1 MGHAGAFAL
10 NEIHLQKS
18 ILNMQKVR
26 NILLVLFIVAV
37 FIANLFGEG
46 PGDLINSGSLM
57 NTIEILSSEPMA
69 GRLPGHTGYA
79 KAAHYMASE
88 FEKIGLL
95 PLGDEGY
102 FQNLTVEYNAILSPC
117 NFEIY
122 TVNGEVIIPELGKD
136 YTFRGF
142 TGKGDVF
149 AEVVFAGYGISMP
162 DAGYDDFAGLDVS
175 EKIVMVFRS
184 NPSWKI
190 DGFEWPGA
198 SPREKS
204 LVAFKHGASGIMLV
218 STPGERGNMPEV
230 IGSVMHGPGRQLP
243 EFPQLVINRQLADQL
258 LFGSNQTLESLF
270 ETINQQRRP
279 ASSSLSTKV
288 KVQVQTEYFKEVQT
302 VNIAGMIEGSHPVLK
317 DEYLV
322 IGAHLDHVG
331 QQCRQIYFPG
341 ANDNASGSAAVLE
354 IARAF
359 SLTEQKPLRSIVFV
373 LFASEEQGLLGA
385 KHFVANCPVPAEKIV
400 AMLNFDCIA
409 HGDSIQIGNGHSSPE
424 LWNLARQLDS
434 EQLMV
439 ELTWSGGGAD
449 LTPFHN
455 AGIPGL
461 YFVTTNSYK
470 HLHSITDTPQTLNQE
485 LFTSITR
492 LGYRTSLKIANGG
505 YSKENVQY

>member
-1 MGHAGAFAL
+1 LGHAGAFAL

-26 NILLVLFIVAV
+26 TILLVVFFVEV

-57 NTIEILSSEPMA
+57 NTVEILSSEPMA

-95 PLGDEGY
+95 PSGDEGY
-102 FQNLTVEYNAILSPC
+102 YQNLTVEYNAILSPC
-117 NFEIY
+117 NYEIY

-162 DAGYDDFAGLDVS
+162 DTGYDDFAGLDVQG
-175 EKIVMVFRS
+175 KVVMVFKA
-184 NPSWKI
+184 NPGWQL
-190 DGFEWPGA
+190 DDADWPGA
-198 SPREKS
+198 TPREKS
-204 LVAFKHGASGIMLV
+204 HVAYKHGAAGIMFV
-218 STPGERGNMPEV
+218 APPGDRTNMPEV
-230 IGSVMHGPGRQLP
+230 IGSVMHGPGEQL
-243 EFPQLVINRQLADQL
+243 ENFPQLVISRHLAERML
-258 LFGSNQTLESLF
+258 SGSNQTLETLF
-270 ETINQQRRP
+270 KTINEQKRP
-279 ASSSLSTKV
+279 VSVLTNTKV

-331 QQCRQIYFPG
+331 QQCGQIYFPG

-385 KHFVANCPVPAEKIV
+385 EHFVSNCPVPAEKIV

-424 LWNLARQLDS
+424 LWNLAKQLDS

-439 ELTWSGGGAD
+439 ERTWSGGGAD

-492 LGYRTSLKIANGG
+492 LGFRTSLKIANSG
-505 YSKENVQY
+505 YNKEDVQ